1 MRPAIQL
8 HTVRD
13 FDEPLP
19 SIIQRVGK
27 HGFEGVEF
35 AGRIKQSDPDAVADT
50 LAETGI
56 VPVGAHVT
64 LQELERDTEVLLDLY
79 DTVGCHRLTIPHLP
93 ATHFRTHERVRTL
106 ADRFERLSRRLE
118 ERGFELFYHNIRYDL
133 VPPLPAWALAT
144 LVDDGLVPGVV
155 EGIVLERL
163 RQRQRSSPVANTG
176 LGLLAAYTDS
186 SHLGFEIDAGEV
198 CAAGYT
204 NAVVFDELADRL
216 YAVHLCD
223 VTDAADGY
231 RSTEPGKGIL
241 DFELVFDAA
250 YRTGVEWVVYEHDH
264 PDDPEL
270 TLHRGSAAVVD
281 GVREYLATVS
291 SQTQTADQLLSGGG

>member
-13 FDEPLP
+13 FDESLQ
-19 SIIQRVGK
+19 SIIRRAGEY
-27 HGFEGVEF
+27 GFEGVEF
-35 AGRIKQSDPDAVADT
+35 AGRIQQSDPGAVADA

-56 VPVGAHVT
+56 TPVGAHVP
-64 LQELERDTEVLLDLY
+64 LQELERDTEALLDVY

-93 ATHFRTHERVRTL
+93 ATHFRTQERVKTL
-106 ADRFERLSRRLE
+106 ADRVERLSRKLE
-118 ERGFELFYHNIRYDL
+118 KRGFELSYHNTRHDL

-155 EGIVLERL
+155 EGVVLERL
-163 RQRQRSSPVANTG
+163 RQRQRSVPVANTG
-176 LGLLAAYTDS
+176 LGLLAAYTEP

-198 CAAGYT
+198 CAAGYR
-204 NAVVFDELADRL
+204 NALVFDELGDRVH
-216 YAVHLCD
+216 AVHLCD

-231 RSTEPGKGIL
+231 RSTEPGTGVL

-250 YRTGVEWVVYEHDH
+250 YRSGIEWAVYEHDH

-270 TLHRGSAAVVD
+270 TVHRGSAAVVD

-291 SQTQTADQLLSGGG
+291 NQRRTVEQSLSEAG